1 MKIALAQIN
10 PTIGALAANA
20 EKIARV
26 ARQAAAAGAELVIF
40 PEMAIGGYP
49 PRDLVEKTDFVAA
62 SRAWLEWASRQAPE
76 TAILCGCATPAG
88 VETGKSVHNSAL
100 ALKNGALLFQQS
112 KMLLPTYDVFDESR
126 NFAPAERQRVWPWAG
141 LRLAVTICED
151 AWNDKH
157 YWPQRQTRRLYAQD
171 PVADQLRQGADLLIN
186 ISASPYSHGKMGLR
200 EEMLG
205 AIARQYQVPVVLVNQ
220 VGGNDQLVFDG
231 SSLALG
237 PMGELRARLHA
248 FAEDWLVLD
257 SADWQG
263 VVRPRPGTEI
273 EAAYEALVLGTR
285 DYVRKCGFERVLL
298 GLSGGVDSA
307 VTAAIAVAALGPEAV
322 LGVAM
327 PGPYS
332 SPGSLADARQ
342 LAANLGIELQ
352 VTPIAPGFA
361 TLGQMLGPWFAG
373 LTPGRAAELTE
384 QNLQAR
390 LRGMVLMAGSNRLGA
405 LVLSTGNKSELAMG
419 YCTLYGDMA
428 GGLSVI
434 SDVLKTEVYQLAR
447 HINREREL
455 IPRATLEKAPS
466 AELKPDQTDEQD
478 LPQYEILDRVIRDY
492 IEEYWTAEQ
501 IAARRNLPLPLVRDL
516 IGRMD
521 RAEHKRQQAAP
532 GLKISKKAFGMGRR
546 FPIAQQYE
554 PLAAPPEAAREP
566 RRGAAAEAEASAP
579 AAIESNNVGGGR

>member
-10 PTIGALAANA
+10 PTIGALQGNA
-20 EKIARV
+20 EKIAAK
-26 ARQAAAAGAELVIF
+26 ARQAGAAGAELVIF

-49 PRDLVEKTDFVAA
+49 PRDLVEKPDFVAA
-62 SRAWLEWASRQAPE
+62 CRGWLEWASRQCPSV
-76 TAILCGCATPAG
+76 AILCGCATPAAA
-88 VETGKSVHNSAL
+88 ETGKSVHNSAL
-100 ALKNGALLFQQS
+100 VLRDGELLFQQS

-126 NFAPAERQRVWPWAG
+126 NFAPAARQRVWRWRG

-157 YWPQRQTRRLYAQD
+157 YWPQRQRRLYAED

-186 ISASPYSHGKMGLR
+186 ISASPYSHGKMSLR

-205 AIARQYQVPVVLVNQ
+205 AIAREYQIPVVLVNQ

-248 FAEDWLVLD
+248 FAEDWMLLD
-257 SADWQG
+257 SGDWRG
-263 VVRPRPGTEI
+263 DVRARPAQEI
-273 EAAYEALVLGTR
+273 ESAYQALVLGTR
-285 DYVRKCGFERVLL
+285 DYVHKCGFQRVLL

-322 LGVAM
+322 TGVAM

-332 SPGSLADARQ
+332 SGGSLADAKQ
-342 LAANLGIELQ
+342 LAANLGIALET
-352 VTPIAPGFA
+352 VPIGSGFTA
-361 TLGQMLGPWFAG
+361 LDEMLAPWFGAQ
-373 LTPGRAAELTE
+373 PACSPSAASLTE
-384 QNLQAR
+384 QNLQSR
-390 LRGMVLMAGSNRLGA
+390 LRGMVLMAASNRLGA

-434 SDVLKTEVYQLAR
+434 SDVLKTEVYALAR
-447 HINREREL
+447 HINREREI
-455 IPRATLEKAPS
+455 IPQATLEKPPS
-466 AELKPDQTDEQD
+466 AELKPGQTDEQD
-478 LPQYEILDRVIRDY
+478 LPPYAILDQVIRDY
-492 IEEYWTAEQ
+492 VEEYQTAEA
-501 IAARRNLPLPLVRDL
+501 IAARRNLDVALTRDL
-516 IGRMD
+516 IRRLD
-521 RAEHKRQQAAP
+521 HAEHKRQQAAP

-546 FPIAQQYE
+546 FPIAQQYS
-554 PLAAPPEAAREP
+554 PQP
-566 RRGAAAEAEASAP
+566 AP
-579 AAIESNNVGGGR
+579 APDAALAGEAPAGRSRG